1 MRRNLRNLFV
11 LGGILLGSSLYAQ
24 DVKTVTGIVTD
35 SDGLPVA
42 DAIVKSTSGV
52 EVFTDESGSFS
63 IEAKQGDLV
72 TVEAVGLP
80 TQTFKVGEQSSY
92 NVSLKPTDT
101 VELEGAVVTALGITR
116 DKKSLGYA
124 SQEVK
129 GDIISQG
136 RGTNALQSLSGNV
149 AGAQITAPSGL
160 GTSARI
166 VLRGIGSITGE
177 NRPLIV
183 VDGIP
188 MDNSNYN
195 STNAQRGSGGRDYG
209 DGSFDINPDDVES
222 VNVLKG
228 GPAAALYGSRANNG
242 VIMITTKS
250 AKKGKD
256 EIVINT
262 GVAFESLNIQPKLQ
276 QLYGGGFSSEFE
288 QVKIGDQTYSV
299 VDYGADESWG
309 PRLNGQQVLHW
320 DAFDSSDPNTY
331 LKTRAWSAPSAN
343 YKTLYNTGIAYT
355 NSVSFAKSYENTSAR
370 MSVSQLDQSGI
381 IPNSSLKRTTAN
393 LNLVTKFNDKLTA
406 KGGITYVNTTGSNR
420 PEFGYGD
427 NSIPQKM
434 YQWGQVQLDYN
445 RLKNYKTATGEQR
458 SWNRTAWNDATP
470 KYSDNPYWILYENT
484 SKDKRDR
491 FYGNFELKYD
501 IAPGLYA
508 VGNIYGDNTTLN
520 ISSIV
525 AEGSQAQAGYNES
538 TREKTEMNYEGRLHF
553 DKKFGEFSINAFA
566 GVNRRHESYSSMSAN
581 TNGGFIVP
589 GLYTINN
596 SLQQASVTTYKWKR
610 RVNSAYASASLGYAD
625 LVFIEASAR
634 NDWSS
639 TLPSG
644 DNSYFYPSVTGS
656 FIFSQLIKASWLK
669 FGKVRGGWSK
679 TGNDAPVLSIVDVY
693 ENNAFSGSS
702 FIGDPYYLT
711 SLSKKNQFLK
721 PETKKAWEFGLEMQM
736 FNNRLGFDVSYYH
749 EETSDLIMPVTVGA
763 ETGFTSKMLN
773 AGKTLNKGIEAM
785 VNIVPIRTSEFEWGI
800 NVNFSKNSNR
810 VTELIDGVESIQLGT
825 APFKAT
831 LDAVLGE
838 RYGQIRGTDFIY
850 DDKGNKVVGA
860 NGLYLSSDIKNLG
873 SIIPDWNMGIRNNI
887 SYKNFSLSALL
898 DIQKGGK
905 YFSVTNMFG
914 MYSGM
919 LEETAANGVR
929 ENGVVV
935 SGVTGNVVSNGDGT
949 YTVTNTAENNKNV
962 TAQQYYGHYY
972 SGPTAQNVFDA
983 DYFKLREVTI
993 SYTFPKNLRG
1003 PFSNVVISAFGRN
1016 LATWGL
1022 DNKNIDP
1029 EQASGGSG
1037 NVQGLEGGSLP
1048 STRTYGMNL
1057 KLQF

>member
-1 MRRNLRNLFV
+1 MRRNLKNLFV
-11 LGGILLGSSLYAQ
+11 LGGLLLGASLYAQ
-24 DVKTVTGIVTD
+24 EKTVTGTVTD

-42 DAIVKSTSGV
+42 DAVVKTTSGK
-52 EVFTDESGSFS
+52 EAYTDENGVFS

-72 TVEAVGLP
+72 TVEAMGLP
-80 TQTFKVGEQSSY
+80 TQTFSVGTGSEY
-92 NVSLKPTDT
+92 NVTLKHSEV

-116 DKKSLGYA
+116 EKKSLGYA

-129 GDIISQG
+129 GDIISAG
-136 RGTNALQSLSGNV
+136 GGANALQSLSGNV

-160 GTSARI
+160 GTSARV

-177 NRPLIV
+177 NRPLV
-183 VDGIP
+183 VIDGVP

-195 STNAQRGSGGRDYG
+195 STSTQGGSGGRDYG
-209 DGSFDINPDDVES
+209 DGTFDINPDDIES
-222 VNVLKG
+222 MNILKG
-228 GPAAALYGSRANNG
+228 GPASALYGSRANNG

-250 AKKGKD
+250 AKKGRD
-256 EIVINT
+256 EIVFNT
-262 GVAFESLNIQPKLQ
+262 GIAFESLNISPKLQ
-276 QLYGGGFSSEFE
+276 QLYGGGFDTVFD
-288 QVKIGDQTYSV
+288 QVSIGGVTYNV

-309 PRLNGQQVLHW
+309 PRLDGQQVLHW
-320 DAFDSSDPNTY
+320 DAFDPNDTANY
-331 LKTRAWSAPSAN
+331 LKTRAWSAAKN
-343 YKTLYNTGIAYT
+343 DYNTLYNTGIAYT

-370 MSVSQLDQSGI
+370 MSLSHLDQSGI
-381 IPNSSLKRTTAN
+381 LPNTSLKRTTAN
-393 LNLVTKFNDKLTA
+393 LNLSTKFNDKLTA
-406 KGGITYVNTTGSNR
+406 KGGLTYVRTNGYNR

-445 RLKNYKTATGEQR
+445 RLKNYKTLSGEQK

-484 SKDKRDR
+484 STDQRDR

-501 IAPGLYA
+501 ILPGLYA

-525 AEGSQAQAGYNES
+525 AEGSQAQAGYSES
-538 TREKTEMNYEGRLHF
+538 TRDKTEMNYEARLHF
-553 DKKFGEFSINAFA
+553 DKKWGDFSLNSFA
-566 GVNRRHESYSSMSAN
+566 GVNRRHETYTSLSAN

-596 SLQQASVTTYKWKR
+596 SAQQASVTSYKWKR
-610 RVNSAYASASLGYAD
+610 RVNSVYASVSLGYANM
-625 LVFIEASAR
+625 LFLEGTAR

-656 FIFSQLIKASWLK
+656 FVFSEIIKAPWLK
-669 FGKVRGGWSK
+669 FGKLRAGWSQ
-679 TGNDAPVLSIVDVY
+679 TGNDAPVFSIRDVY
-693 ENNAFSGSS
+693 ENTAFSGSS
-702 FIGDPYYLT
+702 FNGDPYFLN

-721 PETKKAWEFGLEMQM
+721 PESKDAWEVGLEMQM
-736 FNNRLGFDVSYYH
+736 FNNRLGFDVTYYH
-749 EETSDLIMPVTVGA
+749 EKTYDFIMPVAVDPS
-763 ETGFTSKMLN
+763 TGVTTKYMN
-773 AGKTLNKGIEAM
+773 AGEAVNKGIELM
-785 VNIVPIRTSEFEWGI
+785 LNIVPVRTTDFEWGI
-800 NVNFSKNSNR
+800 NVNFAKNDNE
-810 VTELIDGVESIQLGT
+810 VTKLYGDLEQVTIGS

-831 LDAVLGE
+831 VNAMLGE

-850 DDKGNKVVGA
+850 DSEGNKVVGA
-860 NGLYLSSDIKNLG
+860 SGLYLSSGVKNLG
-873 SIIPDWNMGIRNNI
+873 SILPDWNMGIRNNF
-887 SYKNFSLSALL
+887 SYKNLSVSALL
-898 DIQKGGK
+898 DIQQGGK

-919 LEETAANGVR
+919 LEETAANNVR
-929 ENGVVV
+929 ETGTI
-935 SGVTGNVVSNGDGT
+935 SQGVTGTVTSNGDGT
-949 YTVTNTAENNKNV
+949 YTVTNTAQNTKNV
-962 TAQQYYGHYY
+962 SAASYYGHYY

-983 DYFKLREVTI
+983 DYVKLREVTV
-993 SYTFPKNLRG
+993 SYTFPKKWSG
-1003 PFSNVVISAFGRN
+1003 PFSNVVVSAFGRN
-1016 LATWGL
+1016 LGTWGL
-1022 DNKNIDP
+1022 DNKHIDP

-1037 NVQGLEGGSLP
+1037 NIQGLEGGSLP